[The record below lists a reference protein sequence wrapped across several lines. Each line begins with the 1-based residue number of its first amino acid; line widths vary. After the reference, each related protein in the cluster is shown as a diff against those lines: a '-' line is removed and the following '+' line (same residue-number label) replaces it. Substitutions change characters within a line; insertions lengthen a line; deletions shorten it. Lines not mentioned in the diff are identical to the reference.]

1 MTRGLLRKN
10 YLKSIKPFIDKSV
23 IKVIIGMRRSGKS
36 YFLRQII
43 EKLIGQEKQVV
54 YIDKENL
61 DFKNIRDFNDL
72 DEYIKSK
79 INKRKKTYLFIDEVQ
94 DIQGWEKAI
103 ASYQG
108 SGNFDIYITGSN
120 SELLSS
126 ELSTLISGRY
136 LEFYLY
142 TLSFNE
148 FIEFRK
154 RSLKKFKRKNSN
166 KVNLQ
171 KEFLNYL
178 EFGGLPGIH
187 EFNLDRENIYKLI
200 NAIFSTIV
208 LKDLVARYEI
218 RNVRILEN
226 IYSFIFDNIANIFSA
241 KKIADYYK
249 SQNIKVS
256 VDTVLS
262 YISHL
267 EAAMLCKKVPRYDL
281 KGKRLLEVQEKY
293 FLNDI
298 GFRNALLGFSLKDI
312 NALLENVVY
321 LHLKMAGYQVYIGK
335 MDNYEIDFVA
345 KKRDEIIY
353 YQVCYLLNDEKVVE
367 REFRPLLRIED
378 AYPKYVLSMDE
389 LWDEH
394 YCGIKRLNIIEFLCE
409 VF

>member
-1 MTRGLLRKN
+1 MTKALLRKN

-36 YFLRQII
+36 FFLRQII
-43 EKLIGQEKQVV
+43 NLIGKEKQIV

-61 DFKNIRDFNDL
+61 DFKGIKDFHDL
-72 DEYIKSK
+72 DEYVSSK
-79 INKRKKTYLFIDEVQ
+79 IDKRQKTYLFIDEIQ
-94 DIQGWEKAI
+94 DISGWEKAI

-136 LEFYLY
+136 VEFYLY
-142 TLSFNE
+142 PLSFNE
-148 FIEFRK
+148 FLEFRK
-154 RSLKKFKRKNSN
+154 RSLRKARRKNS
-166 KVNLQ
+166 KKLNLK
-171 KEFLNYL
+171 KEFMNYL

-187 EFNLDRENIYKLI
+187 EFDLNRENIYKLI

-218 RNVRILEN
+218 RNVRVLEN

-293 FLNDI
+293 FINDI
-298 GFRNALLGFSLKDI
+298 GFRNALLGFNLKDI
-312 NALLENVVY
+312 NALLENIVY
-321 LHLKMAGYQVYIGK
+321 LHLKMAGYEVYIGK
-335 MDNYEIDFVA
+335 YDDYEIDFVA

-353 YQVCYLLNDEKVVE
+353 YQVCYLLSDETVVE
-367 REFRPLLRIED
+367 REFRPLLKLED
-378 AYPKYVLSMDE
+378 AHPKYVLSMDE
-389 LWDEH
+389 SWDDN
-394 YCGIKRLNIIEFLCE
+394 YMGVKRVNVIDFLCG

>member
-1 MTRGLLRKN
+1 MTKTLLRKN
-10 YLKSIKPFIDKSV
+10 YLKAIKPFIDKSV

-43 EKLIGQEKQVV
+43 EKLIGKDKQVV

-61 DFKNIRDFNDL
+61 DFKDIKDFNDL
-72 DEYIKSK
+72 DEYVTSK
-79 INKRKKTYLFIDEVQ
+79 IDKRKKTYLFIDEIQ
-94 DIQGWEKAI
+94 DISGWEKAI

-136 LEFYLY
+136 VEFYLY

-148 FIEFRK
+148 FLEFRG
-154 RSLKKFKRKNSN
+154 RSIKKLKRKNTRKLN
-166 KVNLQ
+166 IK

-187 EFNLDRENIYKLI
+187 EFDLDRENIYKLI

-267 EAAMLCKKVPRYDL
+267 EAAILCNKVPRYDL

-293 FLNDI
+293 FVNDI
-298 GFRNALLGFSLKDI
+298 GFRNALLGFNLKDI
-312 NALLENVVY
+312 NALLENIVY
-321 LHLKMAGYQVYIGK
+321 LHLKMAGHEVYIGK
-335 MDNYEIDFVA
+335 MGDYEIDFVA

-353 YQVCYLLNDEKVVE
+353 YQVCYLLSDETVVE
-367 REFRPLLRIED
+367 REFRPLLKIED
-378 AYPKYVLSMDE
+378 AFPKYVLSMDE
-389 LWDEH
+389 LWDDN
-394 YCGIKRLNIIEFLCE
+394 YLGIKRLNIIEFLCG

>member
-1 MTRGLLRKN
+1 MTKALLRKN

-36 YFLRQII
+36 FFLRQII
-43 EKLIGQEKQVV
+43 NLIGKEKQIV

-61 DFKNIRDFNDL
+61 DFKGIKDFNDL
-72 DEYIKSK
+72 DEYVSSK
-79 INKRKKTYLFIDEVQ
+79 IDKRKKTYLFIDEIQ
-94 DIQGWEKAI
+94 DISGWEKAI

-136 LEFYLY
+136 VEFYLY
-142 TLSFNE
+142 PLSFNE
-148 FIEFRK
+148 FLEFRK
-154 RSLKKFKRKNSN
+154 RSLRKVRRKNS
-166 KVNLQ
+166 KKLNLK
-171 KEFLNYL
+171 KEFMNYL

-187 EFNLDRENIYKLI
+187 EFDLDRENIYKLI

-218 RNVRILEN
+218 RNVRVLEN

-293 FLNDI
+293 FINDI
-298 GFRNALLGFSLKDI
+298 GFRNALLGFNLKDI
-312 NALLENVVY
+312 NALLENIVY
-321 LHLKMAGYQVYIGK
+321 LHLKMAGYEVYIGK
-335 MDNYEIDFVA
+335 YDDYEIDFVA

-353 YQVCYLLNDEKVVE
+353 YQVCYLLSDETVVE
-367 REFRPLLRIED
+367 REFRPLLKLED
-378 AYPKYVLSMDE
+378 AHPKYVLSMDE
-389 LWDEH
+389 SWDDN
-394 YCGIKRLNIIEFLCE
+394 YMGVKRVNVIDFLCGIF
-409 VF
+409 

>member
-1 MTRGLLRKN
+1 MTKALLRKN

-36 YFLRQII
+36 FFLRQII
-43 EKLIGQEKQVV
+43 NLIGKEKQIV

-61 DFKNIRDFNDL
+61 DFKGIKDFNDL
-72 DEYIKSK
+72 DEYVSSK
-79 INKRKKTYLFIDEVQ
+79 IDKRKKTYLFIDEIQ
-94 DIQGWEKAI
+94 DISGWEKVI

-136 LEFYLY
+136 VEFYLY
-142 TLSFNE
+142 PLSFNE
-148 FIEFRK
+148 FLEFRK
-154 RSLKKFKRKNSN
+154 RSLRKARRKNS
-166 KVNLQ
+166 KKLNLK
-171 KEFLNYL
+171 KEFMNYL

-187 EFNLDRENIYKLI
+187 EFDLNRENIYKLI

-218 RNVRILEN
+218 RNVRVLEN

-293 FLNDI
+293 FINDI
-298 GFRNALLGFSLKDI
+298 GFRNALLGFNLKDI
-312 NALLENVVY
+312 NALLENIVY
-321 LHLKMAGYQVYIGK
+321 LHLKMAGYEVYIGK
-335 MDNYEIDFVA
+335 YDDYEIDFVA

-353 YQVCYLLNDEKVVE
+353 YQVCYLLSDETVVE
-367 REFRPLLRIED
+367 REFRPLLKLED
-378 AYPKYVLSMDE
+378 AHPKYVLSMDE
-389 LWDEH
+389 SWDDN
-394 YCGIKRLNIIEFLCE
+394 YMGVKRVNVIDFLCG

>member
-1 MTRGLLRKN
+1 MTKALLRKN
-10 YLKSIKPFIDKSV
+10 YLKTIKPFIDKSV

-36 YFLRQII
+36 FFLRQII
-43 EKLIGQEKQVV
+43 NLIGKEKQIV

-61 DFKNIRDFNDL
+61 DFKGIKDFNDL
-72 DEYIKSK
+72 DEYVSSK
-79 INKRKKTYLFIDEVQ
+79 IDKRKKTYLFIDEIQ
-94 DIQGWEKAI
+94 DISGWEKVI

-136 LEFYLY
+136 VEFYLY
-142 TLSFNE
+142 PLSFNE
-148 FIEFRK
+148 FLEFRK
-154 RSLKKFKRKNSN
+154 RSLRKARRKNS
-166 KVNLQ
+166 KKLNLK
-171 KEFLNYL
+171 KEFMNYL

-187 EFNLDRENIYKLI
+187 EFDLNRENIYKLI

-218 RNVRILEN
+218 RNVRVLEN

-293 FLNDI
+293 FINDI
-298 GFRNALLGFSLKDI
+298 GFRNALLGFNLKDI

-321 LHLKMAGYQVYIGK
+321 LHLKMAGYEVYIGK
-335 MDNYEIDFVA
+335 YDDYEIDFVA

-353 YQVCYLLNDEKVVE
+353 YQVCYLLSDETVVE
-367 REFRPLLRIED
+367 REFRPLLKLED
-378 AYPKYVLSMDE
+378 AHPKYVLSMDE
-389 LWDEH
+389 LWDDN
-394 YCGIKRLNIIEFLCE
+394 YMGVKRVNVIDFLCG

>member
-1 MTRGLLRKN
+1 MTKGLLRKN

-79 INKRKKTYLFIDEVQ
+79 INKRKKTYLFIDEIQ

-136 LEFYLY
+136 VEFYLY

-178 EFGGLPGIH
+178 AFGGLPGIH
-187 EFNLDRENIYKLI
+187 EFDLDRENIYKLI

-281 KGKRLLEVQEKY
+281 KGKRLLVVQE
-293 FLNDI
+293 
-298 GFRNALLGFSLKDI
+298 
-312 NALLENVVY
+312 
-321 LHLKMAGYQVYIGK
+321 
-335 MDNYEIDFVA
+335 
-345 KKRDEIIY
+345 
-353 YQVCYLLNDEKVVE
+353 
-367 REFRPLLRIED
+367 
-378 AYPKYVLSMDE
+378 
-389 LWDEH
+389 
-394 YCGIKRLNIIEFLCE
+394 
-409 VF
+409 

>member
-1 MTRGLLRKN
+1 
-10 YLKSIKPFIDKSV
+10 
-23 IKVIIGMRRSGKS
+23 MRRSGKS

-43 EKLIGQEKQVV
+43 EKLIGKDKQVV

-61 DFKNIRDFNDL
+61 DFKDIKDFNDL
-72 DEYIKSK
+72 DEYVTSK
-79 INKRKKTYLFIDEVQ
+79 IDKRKKTYLFIDEIQ
-94 DIQGWEKAI
+94 DISGWEKAI

-136 LEFYLY
+136 VEFYLY

-148 FIEFRK
+148 FLEFRG
-154 RSLKKFKRKNSN
+154 RSIKKLKRKNTRKLN
-166 KVNLQ
+166 IK

-187 EFNLDRENIYKLI
+187 EFDLDRENIYKLI

-267 EAAMLCKKVPRYDL
+267 EAAILCNKVPRYDL

-293 FLNDI
+293 FVNDI
-298 GFRNALLGFSLKDI
+298 GFRNALLGFNLKDI
-312 NALLENVVY
+312 NALLENIVY
-321 LHLKMAGYQVYIGK
+321 LHLKMAGHEVYIGK
-335 MDNYEIDFVA
+335 MGDYEIDFVA

-353 YQVCYLLNDEKVVE
+353 YQVCYLLSDETVVE
-367 REFRPLLRIED
+367 REFRPLLKIED
-378 AYPKYVLSMDE
+378 AFPKYVLSMDE
-389 LWDEH
+389 LWDDN
-394 YCGIKRLNIIEFLCE
+394 YLGIKRLNIIEFLCG

>member
-178 EFGGLPGIH
+178 AFGGLPGIH
-187 EFNLDRENIYKLI
+187 EFDLDRENIYKLI

>member
-1 MTRGLLRKN
+1 MTKALLRKN

-36 YFLRQII
+36 FFLRQII
-43 EKLIGQEKQVV
+43 NLIGKEKQIV

-61 DFKNIRDFNDL
+61 DFKGIKDFHDL
-72 DEYIKSK
+72 DEYVSSK
-79 INKRKKTYLFIDEVQ
+79 IDKRQKTYLFIDEIQ
-94 DIQGWEKAI
+94 DISGWEKAI

-136 LEFYLY
+136 VEFYLY
-142 TLSFNE
+142 PLSFNE
-148 FIEFRK
+148 FLEFRK
-154 RSLKKFKRKNSN
+154 RSLRKARRKNS
-166 KVNLQ
+166 KKLNLK
-171 KEFLNYL
+171 KEFMNYL

-187 EFNLDRENIYKLI
+187 EFDLNRENIYKLI

-218 RNVRILEN
+218 RNVRVLEN
-226 IYSFIFDNIANIFSA
+226 IYSFIFDNIAKIFSA

-293 FLNDI
+293 FINDI
-298 GFRNALLGFSLKDI
+298 GFRNALLGFNLKDI
-312 NALLENVVY
+312 NALLENIVY
-321 LHLKMAGYQVYIGK
+321 LHLKMAGYEVYIGK
-335 MDNYEIDFVA
+335 YDDYEIDFVA

-353 YQVCYLLNDEKVVE
+353 YQVCYLLSDETVVE
-367 REFRPLLRIED
+367 REFRPLLKLED
-378 AYPKYVLSMDE
+378 AHPKYVLSMDE
-389 LWDEH
+389 SWDDN
-394 YCGIKRLNIIEFLCE
+394 YMGVKRVNVIDFLCG

>member
-1 MTRGLLRKN
+1 MTKGLLRKN

-79 INKRKKTYLFIDEVQ
+79 INKRKKTYLFIDEIQ

-136 LEFYLY
+136 VEFYLY

-178 EFGGLPGIH
+178 AFGGLPGIH
-187 EFNLDRENIYKLI
+187 EFDLDRENIYKLI